1 MCEGTARPRDRD
13 LEESRS
19 VALRVLL
26 IFTCIKIV
34 YFNICCI
41 RVKHLNS

>member
-1 MCEGTARPRDRD
+1 MCEGTARPRGRD
-13 LEESRS
+13 FEESRS
-19 VALRVLL
+19 VALMMLHVLE
-26 IFTCIKIV
+26 FV

>member
-13 LEESRS
+13 LEESQS

-26 IFTCIKIV
+26 IFTCIKIHV
-34 YFNICCI
+34 F
-41 RVKHLNS
+41 

>member
-1 MCEGTARPRDRD
+1 MTARPRDRD

-26 IFTCIKIV
+26 IFTCIK
-34 YFNICCI
+34 NSCI
-41 RVKHLNS
+41 LIYVV